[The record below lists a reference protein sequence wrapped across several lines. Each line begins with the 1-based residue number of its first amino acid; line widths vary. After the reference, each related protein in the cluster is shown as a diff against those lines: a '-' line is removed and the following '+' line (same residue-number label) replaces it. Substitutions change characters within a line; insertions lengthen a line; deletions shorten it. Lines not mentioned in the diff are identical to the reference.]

1 MKIFFLILILL
12 ATACCKEDNP
22 PFQLDSEGVVI
33 GLPFNWSYK
42 LNSISTST
50 SYGYIYNSIV
60 YNKNLIITTTNNDN
74 TRFLTLVNSNNGNKI
89 WDWNDIFE
97 NTSGNDFQVM
107 RSYVYE
113 NLMTWQVGGR
123 CYCINLIDGTT
134 QWKHQRST
142 SFHPKVSGVGN
153 QYFTKSISN
162 LYPGLEIELGYKGN
176 LLNGNIELF
185 LIPNFSFSHSI
196 AGRCCDVTEM
206 VPYEINGVQHLA
218 VVYQELTSSEIWNFQ
233 SYLGLYNLETNDW
246 VYERKIMN
254 EPNLYGVSLAP
265 PVIFNN
271 RFYANIGHELV
282 CHDLSTGERVWK
294 REFEQDFMFSGFIIE
309 DGRLI
314 ANCEDTYTYR
324 LDPNTGATIWRTKG
338 AGTCSRMSYLNGV
351 AYFVGGSTGFLH
363 AVDTE
368 NGQVLWRIDAS
379 RFESAQASF
388 TTNAVYCIPGEGG
401 AKGRVVALTGMYAY
415 CFEAAR

>member
-1 MKIFFLILILL
+1 
-12 ATACCKEDNP
+12 
-22 PFQLDSEGVVI
+22 
-33 GLPFNWSYK
+33 
-42 LNSISTST
+42 
-50 SYGYIYNSIV
+50 
-60 YNKNLIITTTNNDN
+60 
-74 TRFLTLVNSNNGNKI
+74 
-89 WDWNDIFE
+89 
-97 NTSGNDFQVM
+97 
-107 RSYVYE
+107 
-113 NLMTWQVGGR
+113 
-123 CYCINLIDGTT
+123 
-134 QWKHQRST
+134 
-142 SFHPKVSGVGN
+142 
-153 QYFTKSISN
+153 
-162 LYPGLEIELGYKGN
+162 
-176 LLNGNIELF
+176 
-185 LIPNFSFSHSI
+185 
-196 AGRCCDVTEM
+196 M